1 MQSAGYNQPA
11 LLCVAPYLVAAR
23 MYTEWNVYVF
33 IGGYIADMKNLFQKN
48 DRVFPHPFSLAYW
61 KTAAS
66 ELNNL
71 KIIVLAS
78 MLIALASVLGT
89 LQIYITPLI
98 RVQISFLI
106 TGLGAMIYG
115 PVIAMIGGV
124 ISDIVTYLLF
134 ASGPFFPGYTLSALL
149 AGLVFALFLYRTKI
163 SPLRII
169 APKFIINVFINTLL
183 GSLWRVVM
191 GSTGSKGYSI

>member
-48 DRVFPHPFSLAYW
+48 DRVFPHTFSIEYW

-124 ISDIVTYLLF
+124 ISILLHISYLLQVRSSP
-134 ASGPFFPGYTLSALL
+134 AIPSALCL
-149 AGLVFALFLYRTKI
+149 PDLFLRYFYIGQKY
-163 SPLRII
+163 PPF
-169 APKFIINVFINTLL
+169 A
-183 GSLWRVVM
+183 
-191 GSTGSKGYSI
+191 